1 LFTSSRAGKE
11 KLDFGEG
18 AVEIRSAE
26 NKAQVRFVAFAHG
39 GSGIPMQMFAAI
51 SEISHRNL
59 MLPFHLAIQKSCG
72 FLYD

>member
-26 NKAQVRFVAFAHG
+26 NKAQVRFVAFAAWQKRH
-39 GSGIPMQMFAAI
+39 PDANVR
-51 SEISHRNL
+51 RNL
-59 MLPFHLAIQKSCG
+59 
-72 FLYD
+72 